1 MIVTIKRNSIGR
13 RGENFQKI
21 SKNIEQNIKE
31 IENMKEEVREMKD
44 TQYSFNRNLRKI
56 IQRRGGKTI
65 QENSPDPK
73 KDTGLHT
80 AWANQ
85 VPKRMKK
92 KDK

>member
-1 MIVTIKRNSIGR
+1 
-13 RGENFQKI
+13 
-21 SKNIEQNIKE
+21 
-31 IENMKEEVREMKD
+31 MKEEVREMKD

-92 KDK
+92 KEQIARHVLVELQTFQDIKKILRAL